1 MGIHCKPSLQRGLM
15 FPIIL
20 WGLVYIVSDSCH
32 AYSMPLN
39 YNMLYN
45 SEEVPEYEIL
55 LSPSYF
61 DNPVNKDP
69 VDSLFYDQVP
79 IQYPDYYQD
88 LSKDALEPFYDS
100 LDEESAVISTEAPA
114 TTSPET
120 TTTSTTTAAPR
131 HAMRRMTKERRGMME
146 EPIFR
151 PDSARDPQYMYR
163 GRKKRSAPI
172 PPFVQKNR
180 L

>member
-1 MGIHCKPSLQRGLM
+1 MRYFFLHHILAILSMRTPRTASTLIKYQFNIQITIKTFLKMLSNLFMIRWMVSSIIFSTTM
-15 FPIIL
+15 FHI
-20 WGLVYIVSDSCH
+20 
-32 AYSMPLN
+32 AYF
-39 YNMLYN
+39 
-45 SEEVPEYEIL
+45 EV
-55 LSPSYF
+55 
-61 DNPVNKDP
+61 
-69 VDSLFYDQVP
+69 
-79 IQYPDYYQD
+79 
-88 LSKDALEPFYDS
+88 
-100 LDEESAVISTEAPA
+100 ESAVLPTEAPA

-120 TTTSTTTAAPR
+120 TTSTTTTAAPR

-151 PDSARDPQYMYR
+151 PDSARDPQFMYR

>member
-1 MGIHCKPSLQRGLM
+1 MRYFFLHHILAIPSMRTLRTPSTLIKYQSSIQITIKTFLKMLSNLFMIRWMVSSIHFSRIT
-15 FPIIL
+15 F
-20 WGLVYIVSDSCH
+20 YIAFLKVESD
-32 AYSMPLN
+32 
-39 YNMLYN
+39 
-45 SEEVPEYEIL
+45 
-55 LSPSYF
+55 
-61 DNPVNKDP
+61 
-69 VDSLFYDQVP
+69 
-79 IQYPDYYQD
+79 
-88 LSKDALEPFYDS
+88 
-100 LDEESAVISTEAPA
+100 AVLPTEAPP

-120 TTTSTTTAAPR
+120 TTTSTTTSAAPR

-151 PDSARDPQYMYR
+151 PDSARDPQFMYR

>member
-1 MGIHCKPSLQRGLM
+1 
-15 FPIIL
+15 
-20 WGLVYIVSDSCH
+20 
-32 AYSMPLN
+32 MPLI
-39 YNMLYN
+39 YNM
-45 SEEVPEYEIL
+45 VPEYEIL

-61 DNPVNKDP
+61 DNPVNEDP

-120 TTTSTTTAAPR
+120 TTTTTTTAPR
-131 HAMRRMTKERRGMME
+131 HAMRRMTKER
-146 EPIFR
+146 
-151 PDSARDPQYMYR
+151 
-163 GRKKRSAPI
+163 
-172 PPFVQKNR
+172 
-180 L
+180 

>member
-1 MGIHCKPSLQRGLM
+1 MG
-15 FPIIL
+15 
-20 WGLVYIVSDSCH
+20 
-32 AYSMPLN
+32 
-39 YNMLYN
+39 
-45 SEEVPEYEIL
+45 
-55 LSPSYF
+55 
-61 DNPVNKDP
+61 
-69 VDSLFYDQVP
+69 SLFYDQVP

-100 LDEESAVISTEAPA
+100 LDEESAAISTEAPA

-120 TTTSTTTAAPR
+120 TTTTTSTTTTAAPR
-131 HAMRRMTKERRGMME
+131 HAIRRMTKERRGMME

-151 PDSARDPQYMYR
+151 PDRARDPQYMYR

>member
-1 MGIHCKPSLQRGLM
+1 MG
-15 FPIIL
+15 
-20 WGLVYIVSDSCH
+20 
-32 AYSMPLN
+32 
-39 YNMLYN
+39 
-45 SEEVPEYEIL
+45 
-55 LSPSYF
+55 
-61 DNPVNKDP
+61 
-69 VDSLFYDQVP
+69 DSLFYDQVP

-120 TTTSTTTAAPR
+120 TTTAAPR